1 MKRQLSQ
8 IVRELEEAEARL
20 EKLSV
25 KIPDAVWGQ
34 RNDDARWSVSECVTH
49 LNITSEAYIPL
60 IRRALEEAR
69 QLPEAKGPYKRD
81 ALGAVFG
88 GLVGPLMRIGKFR
101 FGRVSTTP
109 DFVPQ
114 GQQPKN
120 VSIAEF
126 RRLQG
131 ELSVLVREA
140 DGKAIDKVQI
150 TSPFGGKIRYNCYSA
165 FVMIPRHQ
173 MRHLEQAE
181 EVWGD

>member
-8 IVRELEEAEARL
+8 IVRELEQAETRL
-20 EKLSV
+20 EKLSE
-25 KIPDAVWGQ
+25 KIPDAVWTQ
-34 RNDDARWSVSECVTH
+34 RNDDSRWSVSECVAH
-49 LNITSEAYIPL
+49 LNLTSESYLPL
-60 IRRALEEAR
+60 IRKAIEEAR
-69 QLPEAKGPYKRD
+69 QLPPAKGEYRSD
-81 ALGAVFG
+81 LVGSIFGA
-88 GLVGPLMRIGKFR
+88 LVGPMKRLGRFRIG
-101 FGRVSTTP
+101 RVKTTP

-120 VSIAEF
+120 VSVAEF

-131 ELSVLVREA
+131 ILQDLVRES
-140 DGKAIDKVQI
+140 DGKAIDQVRI
-150 TSPFGGKIRYNCYSA
+150 TSPFGGKVRYNCYSA

>member
-8 IVRELEEAEARL
+8 IVRELEQSEAKL
-20 EKLSV
+20 TKLSE
-25 KIPDAVWGQ
+25 KIPDAVWAQ
-34 RNDDARWSVSECVTH
+34 RNDEARWSVSECIAH
-49 LNITSEAYIPL
+49 LNLTSEAYIPL

-69 QLPEAKGPYKRD
+69 QLPEARGSYKRD
-81 ALGAVFG
+81 MLGAIFG
-88 GLVGPLMRIGKFR
+88 GLVGPLMRVGKFR
-101 FGRVSTTP
+101 FGRVPTTAG
-109 DFVPQ
+109 FVPR

-120 VSIAEF
+120 VSVAEF
-126 RRLQG
+126 RRLQD
-131 ELSVLVREA
+131 ELSRLVREA
-140 DGKAIDKVQI
+140 DGKAIDQVQI